1 MNGAKHRFS
10 LILTCLLLT
19 GLTAVYPFLLYTDN
33 AFVTK
38 WREWYIETAMG
49 TMTHQWLATSF
60 IPHDMIEKVMTKRYL
75 MNQKQAG
82 AEVLY
87 VPAGWACGEN
97 KALHWR
103 TLLCARAIENNIP
116 VIGADQYIPE
126 QFIGSSAIYAATGAE
141 LASLGA
147 GEGLLITEI

>member
-60 IPHDMIEKVMTKRYL
+60 KKNDMIEKVMTKRDM

-82 AEVLY
+82 GERLWASQIENEGEVLQA
-87 VPAGWACGEN
+87 VQRAGRN
-97 KALHWR
+97 R
-103 TLLCARAIENNIP
+103 
-116 VIGADQYIPE
+116 V
-126 QFIGSSAIYAATGAE
+126 
-141 LASLGA
+141 
-147 GEGLLITEI
+147 